1 VNMVPWLFCI
11 PSTFLGKWLSE
22 NLITQGHSVTTTRKI
37 IEVICLGSQALGLLL
52 IGKRLVI
59 GFYSF
64 TQISVRLYCPEN

>member
-1 VNMVPWLFCI
+1 MVPWLFCI

-22 NLITQGHSVTTTRKI
+22 NLITQGYSVTSTRKI

-59 GFYSF
+59 RCFSF
-64 TQISVRLYCPEN
+64 TQIR